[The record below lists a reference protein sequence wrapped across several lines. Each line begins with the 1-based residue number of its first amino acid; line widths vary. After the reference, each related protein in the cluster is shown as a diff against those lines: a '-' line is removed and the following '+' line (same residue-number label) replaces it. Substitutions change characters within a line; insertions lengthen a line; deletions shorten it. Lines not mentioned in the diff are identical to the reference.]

1 MNDKNF
7 QLEEFYNSVQEKT
20 ELFRCKCEDA
30 WSGPIENSWCPCQY
44 FYFTDEYL
52 NSAIKV
58 MIVGKATNGWFQDPS
73 WTVKQAMEA
82 TKEFLYKDN
91 CAGSFFWRFSWEFES
106 LMNGEKPFGKF
117 NVFYSNMF
125 RISNDAE
132 PKDLYRHPEL
142 VEEYLDAVQSLSHE
156 IRIASPDVLLFLTGP
171 DYDTY
176 LMRIF
181 RGVRFEKAS
190 AKYSERE
197 LARLVHESLPVNTFR
212 LYHPNYANR
221 DKVHLWENLLPELRN
236 LINGQDSLE

>member
-1 MNDKNF
+1 MDDRNF

-20 ELFRCKCEDA
+20 ELFRCKCDDVAPGED
-30 WSGPIENSWCPCQY
+30 SWYPCQY
-44 FYFTDEYL
+44 CYCTDEYMA
-52 NSAIKV
+52 SATKV
-58 MIVGKATNGWFQDPS
+58 MVVGQETNGWRYDPS

-82 TKEFLYKDN
+82 TRDFLYEDV
-91 CAGSFFWRFSWEFES
+91 CSGSFFWRFSWEFES
-106 LMNGEKPFGKF
+106 LMNGKKPFAKF
-117 NVFYSNMF
+117 HVFFSNTF
-125 RISNDAE
+125 RISND
-132 PKDLYRHPEL
+132 PYSKDLYRHPEL

-171 DYDTY
+171 NYDRY
-176 LMRIF
+176 IARIF
-181 RGVRFEKAS
+181 KDIRFEKAS